1 MALRKKKQEE
11 EPVEGGDEGEAAEE
25 VQPAATE
32 FVPEA
37 SAKPKSN
44 VYTTLL
50 ILSFVAFLTGSFVAG
65 REAWENYDVQFFG
78 VFSKGGKGGGGSSSS
93 DASGGT
99 GGTTTTTPAPDNSKD
114 TGTPPAPA
122 PK

>member
-11 EPVEGGDEGEAAEE
+11 AEPVEGGDEGEAAEE

-78 VFSKGGKGGGGSSSS
+78 VFSKGGKGGGGGSS
-93 DASGGT
+93 DAGGGT
-99 GGTTTTTPAPDNSKD
+99 GGTTTPTTTPDPKD
-114 TGTPPAPA
+114 TGTPATPPM
-122 PK
+122 K

>member
-11 EPVEGGDEGEAAEE
+11 QPVEGGDEGEAVEE
-25 VQPAATE
+25 AQPAATE

-50 ILSFVAFLTGSFVAG
+50 ILAFLAFLTGSFIAG
-65 REAWENYDVQFFG
+65 NEAWQHYDVQFFG
-78 VFSKGGKGGGGSSSS
+78 VFSKGGKGGGGG
-93 DASGGT
+93 DTGGGSGG
-99 GGTTTTTPAPDNSKD
+99 GTPTTNPTTNPES
-114 TGTPPAPA
+114 TTPPATP
-122 PK
+122 PMK